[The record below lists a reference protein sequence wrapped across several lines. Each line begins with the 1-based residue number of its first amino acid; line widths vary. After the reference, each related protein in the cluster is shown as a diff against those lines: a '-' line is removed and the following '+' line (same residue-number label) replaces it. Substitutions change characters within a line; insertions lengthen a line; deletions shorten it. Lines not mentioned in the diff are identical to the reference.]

1 MDGNVHHVE
10 GSILHIHV
18 CVFIVVVAHIIPPIQ
33 NLVMVLRYTMKKK
46 KHLTHHPK
54 DLLHANVSKR
64 DLPASMEQLL
74 NLANQCGGKVVPP
87 SVNAFR
93 FQKDDMPYRP

>member
-1 MDGNVHHVE
+1 
-10 GSILHIHV
+10 
-18 CVFIVVVAHIIPPIQ
+18 
-33 NLVMVLRYTMKKK
+33 MKEK
-46 KHLTHHPK
+46 KHLIHHPK
-54 DLLHANVSKR
+54 DSMHASQAKTPVLHESVS
-64 DLPASMEQLL
+64 QLM